1 MNRGIEVRQELMKS
15 TIRVVAEQGIQNA
28 TTKALSID
36 SNLGE
41 VYIYRHFKSKDHLFK
56 ETFDSLDKELM
67 WIMLRS
73 FRTINKT
80 ETDVRVGFKSI
91 FHDFWRFCLSDRNK
105 CSFFIQYYYSSYY
118 LEHSETERKLIY
130 KPVLEVISPAFK
142 KNVDGW
148 MELNHM
154 YDIVFPKLLRVIRG
168 TMPDNDETE
177 ESVYREIVFVE
188 EQNMLWT
195 KVFDEI

>member
-1 MNRGIEVRQELMKS
+1 MNGDVEVRRELMKS

-91 FHDFWRFCLSDRNK
+91 FHDFGRFCLDDRNK
-105 CSFFIQYYYSSYY
+105 CSFFIQYYYSPYY
-118 LEHSETERKLIY
+118 LEHSEIERKLIY
-130 KPVLEVISPAFK
+130 KPVLEVISPALK
-142 KNVDGW
+142 KCRWLDGIKS
-148 MELNHM
+148 
-154 YDIVFPKLLRVIRG
+154 YV
-168 TMPDNDETE
+168 
-177 ESVYREIVFVE
+177 
-188 EQNMLWT
+188 
-195 KVFDEI
+195 